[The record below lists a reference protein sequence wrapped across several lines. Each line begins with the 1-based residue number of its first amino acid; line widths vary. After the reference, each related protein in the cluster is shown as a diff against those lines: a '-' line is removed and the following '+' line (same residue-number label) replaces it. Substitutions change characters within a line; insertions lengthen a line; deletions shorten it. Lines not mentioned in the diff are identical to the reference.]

1 VSVTVLSVTLGSD
14 LQCSPAV
21 ELLLLLQYSNM
32 FDGTTKRRQ
41 QVSLRGKSQEEDK
54 NEFLRRARVERETR
68 ARARLEATSAQTVQR
83 FWRGRSTA
91 AQRRQL
97 ERQDWDRKMQDLG
110 RLQAILAAAG
120 TVFCPPAPV
129 LMTLVRQLLFFYRQS
144 LDTERFERLC
154 SLLQSALSP
163 TAAAGASAFA
173 ELQQTQ
179 LPVLMTAW
187 LLRMSRVALLCL
199 QHAAHAH
206 ASDAVLDVLQAL
218 TAPDSWPGIEHA
230 VRQRCGGALL
240 LRISVPTAVVRQ
252 PTADQQQVLQYGLY
266 SLLAQTWQHYAIAAS
281 SQQPSRAAKVLCAA
295 ALRTLSAAL
304 SLPATDSSSSNSSSS
319 GSPNTTA
326 AAATAA
332 RLFAAA
338 VLPHGNLLTHPLR
351 HDIVEPLQAGGA
363 SGGWWQLLHI
373 LQGEQGAVLADSLS
387 PGGIAH
393 TISNLLRAAG
403 DEQGHKPALS
413 RVPPAQ
419 IAGFIQLL
427 HTLLQRLPLH
437 LLLAPPDS
445 STSTAAGASLVY
457 DPMSEDEGEGDEGMV
472 AASGAMKRLD
482 VLVARELARRRGT
495 GSATAGSSSSSSS
508 YSAADVAAAAQ
519 TVRQLVDPRVM
530 SRLFDLI
537 LPTSSS
543 SSSSSSGDVSAGA
556 SLALCAL
563 YGDLLMHASTRSED
577 AAAASLPL
585 VSGAASSSDTQLTM
599 AAVSK
604 SILNSLAFAH
614 TAEPVVARL
623 WAQLERTGGLR
634 AYAAS
639 QTSSSRSV
647 QQLGPAL
654 HLFCCVYSHTLSMM
668 DDEEFYIKGLP
679 LPLPT
684 LVSLSSVVHFSNACT
699 LHCSELVHGRC
710 TVDSLPCL

>member
-1 VSVTVLSVTLGSD
+1 
-14 LQCSPAV
+14 
-21 ELLLLLQYSNM
+21 M

-68 ARARLEATSAQTVQR
+68 ARARLEANSAQTVQR

-91 AQRRQL
+91 AKRRQL

-120 TVFCPPAPV
+120 TVFSPPAPV
-129 LMTLVRQLLFFYRQS
+129 LMTLVTQLLFFYRQS
-144 LDTERFERLC
+144 YDAERFERLC

-163 TAAAGASAFA
+163 TAAAGAGAYA

-218 TAPDSWPGIEHA
+218 TAPDSWPGIDHA
-230 VRQRCGGALL
+230 VVQRYGVALL

-252 PTADQQQVLQYGLY
+252 PTADQQQVVQYGLY
-266 SLLAQTWQHYAIAAS
+266 SLLAQTWQHYATVAS
-281 SQQPSRAAKVLCAA
+281 SQPSRAAKVLCAA
-295 ALRTLSAAL
+295 ALRALSAAL
-304 SLPATDSSSSNSSSS
+304 SLAATDSSSSSAN
-319 GSPNTTA
+319 TA
-326 AAATAA
+326 AVAATAA

-338 VLPHGNLLTHPLR
+338 VLPCGNLLSHPLR

-363 SGGWWQLLHI
+363 SGGWWQLLHV
-373 LQGEQGAVLADSLS
+373 LQGEAGGMLAASLS
-387 PGGIAH
+387 PGGVAH

-403 DEQGHKPALS
+403 DEQGLKPALG

-445 STSTAAGASLVY
+445 SSSSTAAGASLV
-457 DPMSEDEGEGDEGMV
+457 DDAMSEDEGEGDEGMV

-495 GSATAGSSSSSSS
+495 SSTTARGSSSSSGS

-519 TVRQLVDPRVM
+519 TVRQLVEPRVM

-543 SSSSSSGDVSAGA
+543 SGGYVSAGA

-563 YGDLLMHASTRSED
+563 YGDLLMHASTRSEGS
-577 AAAASLPL
+577 AAASLPL
-585 VSGAASSSDTQLTM
+585 ASGAASSSDAQLTM

-623 WAQLERTGGLR
+623 WAQLEHTGGLK
-634 AYAAS
+634 AYAAGAA
-639 QTSSSRSV
+639 SSSSAV

-668 DDEEFYIKGLP
+668 DDEEFYVRGLP

-684 LVSLSSVVHFSNACT
+684 LVSTVLQHFSYSTCTLMQNFLSAQQYVFPGIQSSVAT
-699 LHCSELVHGRC
+699 
-710 TVDSLPCL
+710 D